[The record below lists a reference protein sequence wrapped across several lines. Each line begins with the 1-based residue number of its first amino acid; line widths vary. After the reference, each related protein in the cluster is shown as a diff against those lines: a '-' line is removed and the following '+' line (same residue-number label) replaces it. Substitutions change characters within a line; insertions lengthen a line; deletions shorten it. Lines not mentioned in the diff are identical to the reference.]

1 MKRIIPTL
9 ALAAL
14 LLLSAGCSQLKSRYE
29 MNQGMQA
36 YKNGQYPLALEHFT
50 AAINLDPKNI
60 NGKLY
65 RATAYMIQY
74 VPGAATPQNADF
86 ANKARNGFMDVLKD
100 DPGNERAQDS
110 LAYLC
115 LQEANSMPNMSPQE
129 QDDRNKKL
137 DESQAWFLKVT
148 KINPNNRDA
157 WYSLGVIDWMKWYT
171 PLMNARSTIGMKPE
185 DPGPVK
191 DKDVQAQLRDKYQ
204 AIINDG
210 ISKLEIA
217 NKVNK
222 DPNYFDAMAY
232 LNLLYRER
240 AEIDESTE
248 QYQKDMSTAENYF
261 QQAKAKQQKQQK
273 EAAAKGVTP

>member
-1 MKRIIPTL
+1 ML
-9 ALAAL
+9 GLGALVF
-14 LLLSAGCSQLKSRYE
+14 LSAGCSQLKSRYE

-36 YKNGQYPLALEHFT
+36 YKNGQYPQALEHFT

-74 VPGAATPQNADF
+74 VPGASTPQNKNF
-86 ANKARNGFMDVLKD
+86 ANKARNGFLDVMKD

-115 LQEANSMPNMSPQE
+115 LQEANSMPNVTPQE
-129 QDDRNKKL
+129 QDERNKKL
-137 DESQAWFLKVT
+137 DEAQSWFLKVT

-185 DPGPVK
+185 DPGPLK
-191 DKDVQAQLRDKYQ
+191 DKDARAQLRDKYL

-210 ISKLEIA
+210 ISKLETA

-222 DPNYFDAMAY
+222 DANYFDAMAY

-240 AEIDESTE
+240 ADLAESQE
-248 QYQKDMSTAENYF
+248 QYKKDMDTAEDYF

-273 EAAAKGVTP
+273 ENAAKGAATQ

>member
-1 MKRIIPTL
+1 MKRIIATL
-9 ALAAL
+9 GLGALAF
-14 LLLSAGCSQLKSRYE
+14 LSTGCKQLRSRYE

-36 YKNGQYPLALEHFT
+36 YKNGYYPQALEHFT

-74 VPGAATPQNADF
+74 VPGASTPQNKDF
-86 ANKARNGFMDVLKD
+86 ADKARNGFMDVLKD

-115 LQEANSMPNMSPQE
+115 LQEANSMPNVSPQE
-129 QDDRNKKL
+129 QEDRDKKL
-137 DESQAWFLKVT
+137 DEAQAWFLKVT
-148 KINPNNRDA
+148 KINPDNRDA

-185 DPGPVK
+185 DPGPLK
-191 DKDVQAQLRDKYQ
+191 DKNVQSQLRDKYL

-210 ISKLEIA
+210 ISKLETA

-232 LNLLYRER
+232 MNLLHRER
-240 AEIDESTE
+240 ADLAETQV
-248 QYQKDMSTAENYF
+248 QYQKDMDTAENYF

-273 EAAAKGVTP
+273 DAAAKGATP